1 MNFVALYNMNFIV
14 LKLSDQNYRV
24 TNHNLKVSIF
34 RNAMKVFPMLKKMIV
49 GFDYKRNTRVIKQK
63 MSYKGS
69 FISSFE
75 KRN

>member
-34 RNAMKVFPMLKKMIV
+34 RNAMKVFPMLKKNDCWI
-49 GFDYKRNTRVIKQK
+49 
-63 MSYKGS
+63 
-69 FISSFE
+69 
-75 KRN
+75 